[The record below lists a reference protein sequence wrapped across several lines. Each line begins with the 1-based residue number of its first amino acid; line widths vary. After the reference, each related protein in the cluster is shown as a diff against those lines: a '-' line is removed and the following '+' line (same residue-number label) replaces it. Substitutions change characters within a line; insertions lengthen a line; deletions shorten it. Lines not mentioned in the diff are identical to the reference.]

1 MNNNRQDEQLRSDQ
15 ADGSIIAELY
25 EHGDKSHKKGEYV
38 PERYPTNREV
48 ASAIK
53 KQVAVS
59 ADYTTRLAAAA
70 MPDISNTD
78 VNHHAA
84 CAWQSIGPPSSTK
97 LMYQQRQLLPF
108 YKPCHGGPQQALLA
122 VC

>member
-1 MNNNRQDEQLRSDQ
+1 MNSSRQDEQLRPDQ

-48 ASAIK
+48 ASAIE

-59 ADYTTRLAAAA
+59 AATRQLAAAA
-70 MPDISNTD
+70 VADMSKTA
-78 VNHHAA
+78 VNHRAA
-84 CAWQSIGPPSSTK
+84 SELRFISFLGQGSCAK
-97 LMYQQRQLLPF
+97 
-108 YKPCHGGPQQALLA
+108 
-122 VC
+122 